1 MKKQILS
8 EEFKRMQKIAGV
20 INENEYPYEL
30 GKPHP
35 FSVYPAGEA
44 YQTLS
49 TGKSIDIGEHPYH
62 NQYPNLSKEEHEE
75 IIKLLNNY
83 IEQYIKKFQNTK
95 YYQQGTV
102 NLAKY
107 LVKQH
112 QQKLAGVLKENEA
125 SDLTDKEKLYLESK
139 LEEFLNKSLFS
150 SKIMDRDEGDFEP
163 SLEEQAIQ
171 FMIKSLQ
178 DRISYY
184 Q

>member
-8 EEFKRMQKIAGV
+8 EEIKRMQ
-20 INENEYPYEL
+20 E
-30 GKPHP
+30 
-35 FSVYPAGEA
+35 
-44 YQTLS
+44 
-49 TGKSIDIGEHPYH
+49 
-62 NQYPNLSKEEHEE
+62 
-75 IIKLLNNY
+75 
-83 IEQYIKKFQNTK
+83 
-95 YYQQGTV
+95 
-102 NLAKY
+102 
-107 LVKQH
+107 
-112 QQKLAGVLKENEA
+112 LAGVLKENES